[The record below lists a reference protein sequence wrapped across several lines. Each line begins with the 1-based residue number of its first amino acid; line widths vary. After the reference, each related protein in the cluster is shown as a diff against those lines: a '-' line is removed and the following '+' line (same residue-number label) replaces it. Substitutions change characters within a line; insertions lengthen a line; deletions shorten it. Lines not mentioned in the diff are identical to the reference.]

1 MLKYVLAGG
10 LIAAFVMPALAAD
23 EYYIVRNPDKKC
35 VIVDKRPTTSTEVVV
50 GDTVY
55 KTRSEAETAVKKVCT
70 D

>member
-35 VIVDKRPTTSTEVVV
+35 VIVDMRPTTSTEVVV
-50 GDTVY
+50 GDPVY

>member
-23 EYYIVRNPDKKC
+23 EYYVVRNPDKKC
-35 VIVDKRPTTSTEVVV
+35 VVVDKRPTTSTEVVV
-50 GDTVY
+50 GNTIY

>member
-50 GDTVY
+50 GDSVY

>member
-1 MLKYVLAGG
+1 MLKYLLAGG
-10 LIAAFVMPALAAD
+10 LVAAFVMPALAAD
-23 EYYIVRNPDKKC
+23 EYYVVRNPDKKC
-35 VIVDKRPTTSTEVVV
+35 VVVDKRPTTSTEVVV

>member
-35 VIVDKRPTTSTEVVV
+35 VIVDMRPTTSTEVVV
-50 GDTVY
+50 GDSVY